1 MASESRERPEFSGA
15 VVLSFPGS
23 TAGRD
28 PREPWLSERLLA
40 GQFGVS
46 TRTVRRWRVAGMP
59 SRVFGGVR
67 RYRLSECERWHASQE
82 SA

>member
-1 MASESRERPEFSGA
+1 MASELRERPEDSGA
-15 VVLSFPGS
+15 VVLSLS
-23 TAGRD
+23 ARTAGRG
-28 PREPWLSERLLA
+28 PWEPWLSERVLA

-67 RYRLSECERWHASQE
+67 RYRLSQCERWHTSRE